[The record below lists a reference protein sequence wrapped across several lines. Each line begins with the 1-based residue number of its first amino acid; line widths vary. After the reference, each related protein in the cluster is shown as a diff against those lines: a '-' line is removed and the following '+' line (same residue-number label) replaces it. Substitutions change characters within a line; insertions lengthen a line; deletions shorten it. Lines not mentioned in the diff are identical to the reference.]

1 MMGKVLRFEVHLN
14 NPTGIYHPGDVVSGQ
29 VSLKVAKDIPIYGK
43 FKDTLNNMFFFSIY
57 V

>member
-43 FKDTLNNMFFFSIY
+43 FKDTLNNNVFP
-57 V
+57 